1 MPAEVKT
8 LYRPV
13 GQAELDLIRASGFK
27 EFPPRLS
34 EQPFFYPVTN
44 EEYATQIAR
53 DWNTKDANSGFAG
66 YVLRF
71 DLLSS
76 FLEDYELHTVGD
88 SQHREYWIPAGD
100 LGELNKNIVGTIQIL
115 TSYTTVVK

>member
-1 MPAEVKT
+1 MPAEITT

-27 EFPPRLS
+27 EFPPRLP
-34 EQPFFYPVTN
+34 EQPFFYPVAN

-66 YVLRF
+66 YVLQF
-71 DLLSS
+71 DVLPA
-76 FLEDYELHTVGD
+76 FLENYEIHTVGD
-88 SQHREYWIPAGD
+88 TSHREYWIPADD
-100 LGELNKNIVGTIQIL
+100 LGEFNKNILGTIQVL
-115 TSYTTVVK
+115 TFYTTVVK